1 MSGYSIDWVIMRNSF
16 ITAAH
21 NPGIMNVG
29 ANAESR
35 SSETRTEWKLN
46 ESDFHSISNH
56 FRSNTSVDLFT
67 SWINSQL
74 ARFFMHQPDR
84 NAGVIDAFT
93 VNLHTI
99 DFYRLTQFF
108 CFRKRKEKIILD
120 KASGMLIE
128 PNWSNQYWYDLLV
141 E

>member
-1 MSGYSIDWVIMRNSF
+1 MSGYSNSWVIIRNNF

-67 SWINSQL
+67 SRINSQL
-74 ARFFMHQPDR
+74 ARFFTHQPDQ
-84 NAGVIDAFT
+84 NAEVINAFT

-108 CFRKRKEKIILD
+108 VSENKIKD
-120 KASGMLIE
+120 NFG
-128 PNWSNQYWYDLLV
+128 
-141 E
+141 